1 MIRSTINARSLHSRV
16 SLFHFF
22 APNLFANRPPLHP
35 LSEFDNRALS
45 RFGEPVGDR
54 HDCGSPCHTL
64 LGPKILNGTDAQSSG
79 STLSFAGRIKVG
91 WQFEGR
97 SRMRIGNV
105 SVAHPITLA
114 PMEEHTNPPFRSLM
128 KQYGASL
135 VCGERVDACDV
146 AKRDRR
152 AIKLLSTSPGERP
165 AVGQI
170 SGKDPHEMAEAAKVV
185 EAQGF
190 SIVDLNFECPIRRLI
205 GRGEGGALM
214 SDPTAIA
221 RIIEAVVRSV
231 SIPVTL
237 KIRSGPDA
245 ENETAPEIARLAQ
258 SSGASAVDVHARSV
272 AQSYVGGPDW
282 SVIRRV
288 KEAVTIP
295 VLGSGGIREAADTV
309 RFLKETGADGVAI
322 GRGCLGNP
330 WIFQQARSLVLGGAN
345 IAPPSPGE
353 RMKVLLNLVEGEF
366 NYYGNHQA
374 LRRLPRTSCYFAK
387 FLPDFAEFRT
397 AIQRVKNLNDF
408 RRLVREHF
416 AAAPSR

>member
-1 MIRSTINARSLHSRV
+1 
-16 SLFHFF
+16 
-22 APNLFANRPPLHP
+22 
-35 LSEFDNRALS
+35 
-45 RFGEPVGDR
+45 
-54 HDCGSPCHTL
+54 
-64 LGPKILNGTDAQSSG
+64 
-79 STLSFAGRIKVG
+79 
-91 WQFEGR
+91 
-97 SRMRIGNV
+97 MRIGSV

-114 PMEEHTNPPFRSLM
+114 PMEEHTNPPFRMLM

-135 VCGERVDACDV
+135 VCGERIDACDV

-152 AIKLLSTSPGERP
+152 ALRLLVTTSGERP

-170 SGKDPHEMAEAAKVV
+170 SGRDPHEMAEAAKIV

-214 SDPTAIA
+214 SDPTSIA
-221 RIIEAVVRSV
+221 KIVEQVVKAV

-245 ENETAPEIARLAQ
+245 EHETASEVARLAEKA
-258 SSGASAVDVHARSV
+258 GASAVDVHARSV

-282 SVIRRV
+282 SVVARV
-288 KEAVTIP
+288 KQAVKIP
-295 VLGSGGIREAADTV
+295 VLGSGGVREAADAI

-330 WIFQQARSLVLGGAN
+330 WIFQQARSLILGGPAMA
-345 IAPPSPGE
+345 APSAAE
-353 RMKVLLNLVEGEF
+353 RARVLLTLVEGEF
-366 NYYGNHQA
+366 EYYGNHLA
-374 LRRLPRTSCYFAK
+374 LKRLPRTSCYFAK
-387 FLPDFAEFRT
+387 FLTDFAGFRS
-397 AIQRVKNLNDF
+397 AIQQVKQLQDF

-416 AAAPSR
+416 ASAVTQV